1 MTHSVDEAELRA
13 LIRSGEA
20 RDIRERN
27 DVPRSAV
34 SSDLGVHWDTVRKWE
49 RGDRIPRGDTR
60 TAIPPPTSPASQVRK
75 QQGVKATYNTPRVR
89 QPTRRLGVGSARIR
103 QEWHM
108 PDDADL
114 RRAQAGLAEEAG

>member
-49 RGDRIPRGDTR
+49 RGDRIPRGDTAR
-60 TAIPPPTSPASQVRK
+60 RYLRLLRQLRK
-75 QQGVKATYNTPRVR
+75 FESSKA
-89 QPTRRLGVGSARIR
+89 
-103 QEWHM
+103 
-108 PDDADL
+108 
-114 RRAQAGLAEEAG
+114 